1 MINLGRDTTYES
13 WDSYPPDG
21 IEQVLKRLKKL
32 QECLYNTSPTRYSA
46 IDPDTATTK
55 TAPTDTPVKDTTK
68 GTATGRSDDGSTIN
82 KSTTTDRNILP
93 LTEGNVGL
101 HNRNQER
108 KIKRSKS
115 APDLGNI

>member
-21 IEQVLKRLKKL
+21 IDQVLKRLKKL

-46 IDPDTATTK
+46 MDPDTVTTN
-55 TAPTDTPVKDTTK
+55 TAPTGTPVKHTTTER
-68 GTATGRSDDGSTIN
+68 GTGRSDDGSTIN

-93 LTEGNVGL
+93 LTEGNL
-101 HNRNQER
+101 RR
-108 KIKRSKS
+108 MTKSKS
-115 APDLGNI
+115 TGDLGNI